1 MLYWL
6 QVILQPDCK
15 NLGSGVPSLM
25 AADALNYN
33 LPYAKAHQNT
43 PSFNRKSP
51 LTELGM
57 SQLHHYVGPD
67 NISELQAIHKDAY
80 PTAIFYLSTILGL
93 YVLGLFVILVHYMN
107 SSYGK
112 WAWTLNDVWDELRY
126 VSIPRLQ
133 SSMPIVVPRF

>member
-1 MLYWL
+1 
-6 QVILQPDCK
+6 
-15 NLGSGVPSLM
+15 
-25 AADALNYN
+25 
-33 LPYAKAHQNT
+33 
-43 PSFNRKSP
+43 
-51 LTELGM
+51 M

-126 VSIPRLQ
+126 VSLPGLDFSIDNLIIRVLEIFFVQ
-133 SSMPIVVPRF
+133 LIKL

>member
-1 MLYWL
+1 MLYLL
-6 QVILQPDCK
+6 QVCLQPDCK

-43 PSFNRKSP
+43 PSFNRKSH

>member
-1 MLYWL
+1 
-6 QVILQPDCK
+6 
-15 NLGSGVPSLM
+15 
-25 AADALNYN
+25 
-33 LPYAKAHQNT
+33 
-43 PSFNRKSP
+43 
-51 LTELGM
+51 M

-126 VSIPRLQ
+126 VSLPGLDFFIDNLIIRVLEIFFVQ
-133 SSMPIVVPRF
+133 LIKL

>member
-1 MLYWL
+1 MLT
-6 QVILQPDCK
+6 
-15 NLGSGVPSLM
+15 
-25 AADALNYN
+25 
-33 LPYAKAHQNT
+33 KAHQNT
-43 PSFNRKSP
+43 PSFNRKSH

-126 VSIPRLQ
+126 VSLPRLQ
-133 SSMPIVVPRF
+133 SSMHIVRLDFPLAI

>member
-1 MLYWL
+1 
-6 QVILQPDCK
+6 
-15 NLGSGVPSLM
+15 
-25 AADALNYN
+25 
-33 LPYAKAHQNT
+33 
-43 PSFNRKSP
+43 
-51 LTELGM
+51 M

-126 VSIPRLQ
+126 VSQRRSICVSIPRLQ
-133 SSMPIVVPRF
+133 SSMQIVGPRSFL